1 MKELSNSVISVG
13 NYNNIPTSLTSN
25 ISVVK
30 MIDVFTLL
38 TIWIF
43 ILVDFFNPK
52 WYSQCVLLLEQNMEV
67 PMREGTVKWF
77 NNEKGY
83 GFISDDSSNEEIF
96 VHFSVIVSDGYKT
109 LTEGQRVT
117 FDIEKDTKDNSKSRA
132 VNVHLA

>member
-1 MKELSNSVISVG
+1 MRELSNSVISVV
-13 NYNNIPTSLTSN
+13 NYNNISTSLISN

-43 ILVDFFNPK
+43 ILVYFFNSK
-52 WYSQCVLLLEQNMEV
+52 WYSQCVLLLEQNVEV

-96 VHFSVIVSDGYKT
+96 FHFSVIVSDGYKT